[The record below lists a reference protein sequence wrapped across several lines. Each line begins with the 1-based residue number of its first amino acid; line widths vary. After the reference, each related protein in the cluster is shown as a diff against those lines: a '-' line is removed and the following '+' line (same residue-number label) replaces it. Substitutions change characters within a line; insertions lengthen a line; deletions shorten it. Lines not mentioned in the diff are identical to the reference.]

1 MNNRLN
7 IQDLAGL
14 LSERTGKDRGEVER
28 FLRDFISVV
37 SEGVYTDKIVKV
49 KGLGTFKI
57 ISVEL
62 SLIHISEPTRR
73 S

>member
-57 ISVEL
+57 ICGEAG
-62 SLIHISEPTRR
+62 EYPREYR
-73 S
+73 

>member
-37 SEGVYTDKIVKV
+37 SEGVYPDYLC
-49 KGLGTFKI
+49 GEAG
-57 ISVEL
+57 EYPR
-62 SLIHISEPTRR
+62 EYR
-73 S
+73 

>member
-28 FLRDFISVV
+28 FYLGGIRR
-37 SEGVYTDKIVKV
+37 
-49 KGLGTFKI
+49 GLYG
-57 ISVEL
+57 
-62 SLIHISEPTRR
+62 
-73 S
+73 

>member
-37 SEGVYTDKIVKV
+37 SEGVYTDKIVK
-49 KGLGTFKI
+49 KGLGYFQDYLCG
-57 ISVEL
+57 EAG
-62 SLIHISEPTRR
+62 EYPREYR
-73 S
+73 

>member
-49 KGLGTFKI
+49 KGLVLSI
-57 ISVEL
+57 L
-62 SLIHISEPTRR
+62 SLWR
-73 S
+73 SGRVST

>member
-28 FLRDFISVV
+28 FLREFYLGGIRR
-37 SEGVYTDKIVKV
+37 
-49 KGLGTFKI
+49 GLYG
-57 ISVEL
+57 
-62 SLIHISEPTRR
+62 
-73 S
+73 

>member
-57 ISVEL
+57 ISVERPAGTGKQAFL
-62 SLIHISEPTRR
+62 YL
-73 S
+73 

>member
-49 KGLGTFKI
+49 KGLGSFQDYLCG
-57 ISVEL
+57 EAG
-62 SLIHISEPTRR
+62 EYPREYR
-73 S
+73 

>member
-57 ISVEL
+57 ISVGEYPR
-62 SLIHISEPTRR
+62 EYR
-73 S
+73 

>member
-37 SEGVYTDKIVKV
+37 SEGSIR
-49 KGLGTFKI
+49 I
-57 ISVEL
+57 
-62 SLIHISEPTRR
+62 R

>member
-37 SEGVYTDKIVKV
+37 SEGVYTDK
-49 KGLGTFKI
+49 LGYFQDYLCG
-57 ISVEL
+57 EAG
-62 SLIHISEPTRR
+62 EYPREYR
-73 S
+73 

>member
-37 SEGVYTDKIVKV
+37 SEG
-49 KGLGTFKI
+49 LGYFQDYLCG
-57 ISVEL
+57 EAG
-62 SLIHISEPTRR
+62 EYPREYR
-73 S
+73 

>member
-49 KGLGTFKI
+49 RAWVL
-57 ISVEL
+57 SRL
-62 SLIHISEPTRR
+62 SLWR
-73 S
+73 SGRVST

>member
-49 KGLGTFKI
+49 KGLGTYLCG
-57 ISVEL
+57 EAG
-62 SLIHISEPTRR
+62 EYPREYR
-73 S
+73 